1 MSWIGDGMPPKANTG
16 PDFMGV
22 LKIVVFVLPPT
33 VLPRIFPAHDRAVFG
48 LSLVLGAILQALI
61 PPRKNGLLIIAVVSA
76 IALVYS
82 LI

>member
-1 MSWIGDGMPPKANTG
+1 MTRSAKAWATRRNIGSDLMN
-16 PDFMGV
+16 V
-22 LKIVVFVLPPT
+22 LKLTVLALPPT
-33 VLPRIFPAHDRAVFG
+33 VLPRIFAAHERNVFG

-61 PPRKNGLLIIAVVSA
+61 PPRKNGLLIIAVVSV

>member
-1 MSWIGDGMPPKANTG
+1 MAPEGNTG
-16 PDFMGV
+16 PDFAGV
-22 LKIVVFVLPPT
+22 VKIVVFVLPPT
-33 VLPRIFPAHDRAVFG
+33 VLPRLFAAHERTVFG

-61 PPRKNGLLIIAVVSA
+61 PPRKNGLLIIAVVSV